1 MYYFIYSSNFKKS
14 SRKLPKNIADKFY
27 ERLGLFQQD
36 KFNPILNN
44 HKLSGEYEGSNS
56 INITGDYRLVF
67 EHINESTIKLV
78 DIGTHSELYE

>member
-1 MYYFIYSSNFKKS
+1 MYYFNYSSNFKKS

-27 ERLGLFQQD
+27 ERLELLQQD

-44 HKLSGEYEGSNS
+44 HKLSGEYEGRSS
-56 INITGDYRLVF
+56 INITGDYRLIF
-67 EHINESTIKLV
+67 EFLNENIIKLV